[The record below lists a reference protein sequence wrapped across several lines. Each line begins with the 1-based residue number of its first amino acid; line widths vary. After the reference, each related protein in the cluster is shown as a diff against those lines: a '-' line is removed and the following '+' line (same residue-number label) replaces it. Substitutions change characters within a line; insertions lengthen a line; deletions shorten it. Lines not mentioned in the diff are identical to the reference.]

1 MSNMDEL
8 QKRYMEDIKRQQ
20 EQQLSRYKPDSDR
33 FVNRCKQQ
41 FGIDVEIV
49 PSYGIGV
56 TASYPNIIKL
66 LLPDLMQDKD
76 GLVSLSQLD
85 ELGKKCSINGG
96 YYVID
101 DYMVFVHHYFRRG
114 YCHNAVFAPLFLH
127 KLWKLNNP
135 NIIVKIAM
143 DMDRVRVH
151 TDNCWI
157 IEEDTWYGAPFN
169 QNIDQIKDGASKLVP
184 TAALQDCLR
193 NWFYPNIYAFYPCWS
208 TDNNKIRVF
217 EAEDF
222 MIEDVQ
228 VEVDSRKYH
237 PGRYVHAEYDPQTK
251 TFRHLD
257 GAIHLYDDIEYAA
270 RKDLDLNYSNKLSKP
285 VKAKSV
291 KLFRMDG
298 TIPVDIWSEF
308 VTQFY
313 TGDPLVKEYFLNDY
327 IPEVKEL
334 LNFNH

>member
-1 MSNMDEL
+1 
-8 QKRYMEDIKRQQ
+8 
-20 EQQLSRYKPDSDR
+20 
-33 FVNRCKQQ
+33 
-41 FGIDVEIV
+41 
-49 PSYGIGV
+49 
-56 TASYPNIIKL
+56 
-66 LLPDLMQDKD
+66 
-76 GLVSLSQLD
+76 
-85 ELGKKCSINGG
+85 
-96 YYVID
+96 
-101 DYMVFVHHYFRRG
+101 
-114 YCHNAVFAPLFLH
+114 
-127 KLWKLNNP
+127 
-135 NIIVKIAM
+135 
-143 DMDRVRVH
+143 MDRVRVH